1 MVVIKNIKN
10 KAYILWESLVALA
23 TFSLITT
30 LFLST
35 ITQARAQ
42 QAQLL
47 REQEILNLAKMAVQ
61 TKQDILEKNGVQVQV
76 VRSRNSIQ
84 VLSQGK
90 EVLRVD
96 KK

>member
-1 MVVIKNIKN
+1 M
-10 KAYILWESLVALA
+10 ALA

-30 LFLST
+30 LFLTT
-35 ITQARAQ
+35 INRARSQ
-42 QAQLL
+42 EAQLL
-47 REQEILNLAKMAVQ
+47 KEQEILNLAKMAVQ
-61 TKQDILEKNGVQVQV
+61 TKQDVLEKNGVQVQV

>member
-1 MVVIKNIKN
+1 M
-10 KAYILWESLVALA
+10 ALA

-30 LFLST
+30 LFLTT
-35 ITQARAQ
+35 ITQARTQ

-47 REQEILNLAKMAVQ
+47 KEQEILNLAKMAVQ
-61 TKQDILEKNGVQVQV
+61 TKQDVLEKNGVQVQV